1 MPPKAA
7 FFKPKASPSA
17 ADAFRTF
24 LAPRRGPIIGEF
36 SVTKTDALAVFD
48 ESVTPNF
55 KLSTRPAA
63 DGVRRL
69 AQDVGEQVSV
79 DRELRRVDATY
90 RLWLMTFAPISISS
104 GRERAQE
111 VAETCASA

>member
-1 MPPKAA
+1 MRFGRSWLPVAGRLS
-7 FFKPKASPSA
+7 AS
-17 ADAFRTF
+17 
-24 LAPRRGPIIGEF
+24 

-79 DRELRRVDATY
+79 DRELRRVERD
-90 RLWLMTFAPISISS
+90 ISAVADDL
-104 GRERAQE
+104 RADLD
-111 VAETCASA
+111 